1 MKNKPGFN
9 YLHFTKR
16 ERNGIIYLLLTVIVI
31 AVLPNVYPYLQKNDI
46 QEIPDEVKQE
56 IAAIKSKPEK
66 KFTEYDSSGRP
77 GKSYHYVYDND
88 QENEKFNAALFY
100 FDPNTLTPSGWKKL
114 GVKEKTVQTIMR
126 YLSKGG
132 RFRKPDDIE
141 KIWGMPQKLAS
152 ALIPY
157 VQIAEEKKLVREYA
171 NSGYQP
177 AKSHAASLS
186 VDINESDTTAWKAL
200 PGIGS
205 KLSQRIV
212 QFRNRLGGFYSISQV
227 AETYGLPD
235 SVFQKIKPMLTM
247 DGTQVKKMNI
257 NTATKDELKEHPYI
271 RYTLAK
277 LIVEYRSQHG
287 PFSEVKDLLNIMAF
301 DRVTLDKLS
310 AYLIVQ

>member
-1 MKNKPGFN
+1 M
-9 YLHFTKR
+9 HFTKR

-46 QEIPDEVKQE
+46 QEIPDEVKQV